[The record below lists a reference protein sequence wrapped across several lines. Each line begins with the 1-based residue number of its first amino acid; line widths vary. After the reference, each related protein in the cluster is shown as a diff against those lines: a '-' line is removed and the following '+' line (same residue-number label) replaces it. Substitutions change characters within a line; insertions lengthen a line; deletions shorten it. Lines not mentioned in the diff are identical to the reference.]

1 MISEKGT
8 LETLAGSIVWDE
20 VRELSKSKSK
30 EVSYQTVV
38 NLVIISVKEVN
49 IKFVLEQNYILHNIY
64 LNFN

>member
-38 NLVIISVKEVN
+38 NLVIISVKEVK
-49 IKFVLEQNYILHNIY
+49 IKFVLE
-64 LNFN
+64 